1 MYTRNSLF
9 CRIVLPCSFSLL
21 RLFSGWIDAYLIFFV
36 NHMPFV
42 FAVDFFSKPF
52 KLNFDP

>member
-21 RLFSGWIDAYLIFFV
+21 RLLSGWIDAYLIFFV